1 MTYGLPVGRL
11 YVAVPLTGCTPYT
24 FSNMTVISTANSSDL
39 AAPVDQ
45 ATSLIAELVSEQQS
59 DVDMMIGIGLV
70 KDSDAVFFQ
79 YVGDKEIQALM
90 LPTGKPLARLQ
101 NVKLTGITIAEDIG
115 EFNSTKIN
123 LYLTTNQGRTVMLT
137 SGLTTIWTQ
146 CVLTGLIG
154 AFESGNIEFALTL
167 DSWKGTSKMRP
178 CFAAVRSGQLK
189 QTSQTMYDSLLDARS
204 DRDYKKTEAICRDAV
219 AVLAQAV
226 GLEAPVPTDIQV
238 EQETEF

>member
-1 MTYGLPVGRL
+1 MTIV
-11 YVAVPLTGCTPYT
+11 
-24 FSNMTVISTANSSDL
+24 STADSSTL

-45 ATSLIAELVSEQQS
+45 PNSLIAELVSEAAS
-59 DVDMMIGIGLV
+59 DIDMMIGVGLV

-79 YVGDKEIQALM
+79 YIGDKDTQALM
-90 LPTGKPLARLQ
+90 LPSGKPLTRLQ
-101 NVKLTGITIAEDIG
+101 NVKLTGVTIAEDIG

-154 AFESGNIEFALTL
+154 AFESGNLEFALTL
-167 DSWKGTSKMRP
+167 DSWKGTSKMKP
-178 CFAAVRSGQLK
+178 CFAAIRSGQLK
-189 QTSQTMYDSLLDARS
+189 QTSQTMYDALLDARS

-219 AVLAQAV
+219 VVLAQAV
-226 GLEAPVPTDIQV
+226 GFDAPMPAEVNV
-238 EQETEF
+238 EETTEF

>member
-1 MTYGLPVGRL
+1 MTIV
-11 YVAVPLTGCTPYT
+11 
-24 FSNMTVISTANSSDL
+24 STADSSTI

-45 ATSLIAELVSEQQS
+45 PNALIAELVSEAAS
-59 DVDMMIGIGLV
+59 DIDMMIGVGLV

-79 YVGDKEIQALM
+79 YIGDKDTQALM
-90 LPTGKPLARLQ
+90 LPSGKPLTRLQ
-101 NVKLTGITIAEDIG
+101 NVKLTGVTIAEDIG

-154 AFESGNIEFALTL
+154 AFESGNLEFALTL
-167 DSWKGTSKMRP
+167 DSWKGTSKMKP
-178 CFAAVRSGQLK
+178 CFAAIRSGQLK
-189 QTSQTMYDSLLDARS
+189 QTSQTMYNALLDARG
-204 DRDYKKTEAICRDAV
+204 DRDYAKTEAICRDAV

-226 GLEAPVPTDIQV
+226 GYEAPVPTDIKV
-238 EQETEF
+238 EQENEF

>member
-1 MTYGLPVGRL
+1 MTIV
-11 YVAVPLTGCTPYT
+11 
-24 FSNMTVISTANSSDL
+24 STANSSEL

-45 ATSLIAELVSEQQS
+45 ATSLIAELVSEAAS
-59 DVDMMIGIGLV
+59 DIDMMIGVGLV

-79 YVGDKEIQALM
+79 YIGDKDTQALM
-90 LPTGKPLARLQ
+90 LPSGKPLTRLQ

-154 AFESGNIEFALTL
+154 AFESGNLEFALTL
-167 DSWKGTSKMRP
+167 DSWKGSSKMKP
-178 CFAAVRSGQLK
+178 CFAAIRSGQLK
-189 QTSQTMYDSLLDARS
+189 QTSNTMYEALSEARA

-226 GLEAPVPTDIQV
+226 GYEAPVPTDVKV

>member
-1 MTYGLPVGRL
+1 MTIV
-11 YVAVPLTGCTPYT
+11 
-24 FSNMTVISTANSSDL
+24 STADSSTL

-45 ATSLIAELVSEQQS
+45 PNALIAELVSEAAS
-59 DVDMMIGIGLV
+59 DIDMMIGVGLV

-79 YVGDKEIQALM
+79 YIGDKDTQALM
-90 LPTGKPLARLQ
+90 LPSGKPLTRLQ
-101 NVKLTGITIAEDIG
+101 NVKLTGVAIAEDIG

-154 AFESGNIEFALTL
+154 AFESGNLEFALTL
-167 DSWKGTSKMRP
+167 DSWKGTSKMKP
-178 CFAAVRSGQLK
+178 CFAAIRSGQLK
-189 QTSQTMYDSLLDARS
+189 QTSQTMYDALLEARG
-204 DRDYKKTEAICRDAV
+204 DRDYAKTEAICRDAV

-226 GLEAPVPTDIQV
+226 GYEAPVPTDIKV
-238 EQETEF
+238 EQENEF

>member
-1 MTYGLPVGRL
+1 MTIV
-11 YVAVPLTGCTPYT
+11 
-24 FSNMTVISTANSSDL
+24 STADSAAI

-45 ATSLIAELVSEQQS
+45 PNALIAELVSEAAS
-59 DVDMMIGIGLV
+59 DIDMMIGVGLV

-79 YVGDKEIQALM
+79 YIGDKDTQALM
-90 LPTGKPLARLQ
+90 LPSGKPLTRLQ
-101 NVKLTGITIAEDIG
+101 NVKLTGVTIAEDIG

-154 AFESGNIEFALTL
+154 AFESGNLEFALTL
-167 DSWKGTSKMRP
+167 DSWKGTSKMKP
-178 CFAAVRSGQLK
+178 CFAAIRSGQLK
-189 QTSQTMYDSLLDARS
+189 QTSQTMYDALLEARG
-204 DRDYKKTEAICRDAV
+204 DRDYAKTEAICRDAV

-226 GLEAPVPTDIQV
+226 GYEAPLPTDIKV
-238 EQETEF
+238 EQENEF

>member
-1 MTYGLPVGRL
+1 MTIV
-11 YVAVPLTGCTPYT
+11 
-24 FSNMTVISTANSSDL
+24 STANSADL

-45 ATSLIAELVSEQQS
+45 ATSLLAELVSEAQS
-59 DVDMMIGIGLV
+59 DVDMMIGVGLV

-79 YVGDKEIQALM
+79 YIGDKDTQALM
-90 LPTGKPLARLQ
+90 LPSGKPLTRLQ

-154 AFESGNIEFALTL
+154 AFESGNLEFALTL
-167 DSWKGTSKMRP
+167 DSWKGTSKMKP
-178 CFAAVRSGQLK
+178 CFAAIRSGQLK
-189 QTSQTMYDSLLDARS
+189 QTSNTMYEALSEARA

-226 GLEAPVPTDIQV
+226 GYEAPVPTDVKV

>member
-1 MTYGLPVGRL
+1 MTIV
-11 YVAVPLTGCTPYT
+11 
-24 FSNMTVISTANSSDL
+24 STADSAAI

-45 ATSLIAELVSEQQS
+45 PNALIAELVSEAAS
-59 DVDMMIGIGLV
+59 DIDMMIGVGLV

-79 YVGDKEIQALM
+79 YIGDKDTQALM
-90 LPTGKPLARLQ
+90 LPSGKPLTRLQ
-101 NVKLTGITIAEDIG
+101 NVKLTGVTIAEDIG

-154 AFESGNIEFALTL
+154 AFESGNLEFALTL
-167 DSWKGTSKMRP
+167 DSWKGTSKMKP
-178 CFAAVRSGQLK
+178 CFAAIRSGQLK
-189 QTSQTMYDSLLDARS
+189 QTSQTMYDALLEARG
-204 DRDYKKTEAICRDAV
+204 DRDYAKTEAICRDAV

-226 GLEAPVPTDIQV
+226 GYEAPVPTDIKV
-238 EQETEF
+238 EQENEF

>member
-1 MTYGLPVGRL
+1 MTIV
-11 YVAVPLTGCTPYT
+11 
-24 FSNMTVISTANSSDL
+24 STANSSDL

-45 ATSLIAELVSEQQS
+45 ATSLLAELVSEAKS
-59 DVDMMIGIGLV
+59 DVDMMIGVGLV

-79 YVGDKEIQALM
+79 YIGDKDTQALM
-90 LPTGKPLARLQ
+90 LPSGKPLTRLQ

-154 AFESGNIEFALTL
+154 AFESGNLEFALTL
-167 DSWKGTSKMRP
+167 DSWKGTSKMKP
-178 CFAAVRSGQLK
+178 CFAAIRSGQLK
-189 QTSQTMYDSLLDARS
+189 QTSNTMYEALSEARA

-226 GLEAPVPTDIQV
+226 GYEAPVPTDVKV

>member
-1 MTYGLPVGRL
+1 MTIV
-11 YVAVPLTGCTPYT
+11 
-24 FSNMTVISTANSSDL
+24 STADSSTL

-45 ATSLIAELVSEQQS
+45 PNSLIAELVSEAAS
-59 DVDMMIGIGLV
+59 DIDMMIGVGLV

-79 YVGDKEIQALM
+79 YIGDKDTQALM
-90 LPTGKPLARLQ
+90 LPSGKPLTRLQ
-101 NVKLTGITIAEDIG
+101 NVKLTGVAIAEDIG

-154 AFESGNIEFALTL
+154 AFESGNLEFALTL
-167 DSWKGTSKMRP
+167 DSWKGTSKMKP
-178 CFAAVRSGQLK
+178 CFAAIRSGQLK
-189 QTSQTMYDSLLDARS
+189 QTSQTMYDALLEARG
-204 DRDYKKTEAICRDAV
+204 DRDYAKTEAICRDAV

-226 GLEAPVPTDIQV
+226 GYEAPVPTDIKV
-238 EQETEF
+238 EQENEF

>member
-1 MTYGLPVGRL
+1 MTIV
-11 YVAVPLTGCTPYT
+11 
-24 FSNMTVISTANSSDL
+24 STADSAAI

-45 ATSLIAELVSEQQS
+45 PNALIAELVSEAAS
-59 DVDMMIGIGLV
+59 DIDMMIGVGLV

-79 YVGDKEIQALM
+79 YIGDKDTQALM
-90 LPTGKPLARLQ
+90 LPSGKPLTRLQ
-101 NVKLTGITIAEDIG
+101 NVKLTGVTIAEDIG

-154 AFESGNIEFALTL
+154 AFESGNLEFALTL
-167 DSWKGTSKMRP
+167 DSWKGTSKMKP
-178 CFAAVRSGQLK
+178 CFAAIRSGQLK
-189 QTSQTMYDSLLDARS
+189 QTSQTMYDALLEARG
-204 DRDYKKTEAICRDAV
+204 DRDYGKTEAICRDAV

-226 GLEAPVPTDIQV
+226 GYEAPVPTDIKV
-238 EQETEF
+238 EQENEF

>member
-1 MTYGLPVGRL
+1 MTIV
-11 YVAVPLTGCTPYT
+11 
-24 FSNMTVISTANSSDL
+24 STVDSSEL

-45 ATSLIAELVSEQQS
+45 ATSLIAELVSEAAS
-59 DVDMMIGIGLV
+59 DIDMMIGVGLV

-79 YVGDKEIQALM
+79 YIGDKDTQALM
-90 LPTGKPLARLQ
+90 LPSGKPLTRLQ

-154 AFESGNIEFALTL
+154 AFESGNLEFALTL
-167 DSWKGTSKMRP
+167 DSWKGTSKMKP
-178 CFAAVRSGQLK
+178 CFAAIRSGQLK
-189 QTSQTMYDSLLDARS
+189 QTSNTMYEALSEARA

-226 GLEAPVPTDIQV
+226 GYEAPVPTDVKV

>member
-1 MTYGLPVGRL
+1 MTIV
-11 YVAVPLTGCTPYT
+11 
-24 FSNMTVISTANSSDL
+24 STADSSTL

-45 ATSLIAELVSEQQS
+45 PNALIAELVSEAAS
-59 DVDMMIGIGLV
+59 DIDMMIGVGLV

-79 YVGDKEIQALM
+79 YIGDKDTQALM
-90 LPTGKPLARLQ
+90 LPSGKPLTRLQ
-101 NVKLTGITIAEDIG
+101 NVKLTGVTIAEDIG

-154 AFESGNIEFALTL
+154 AFESGNLEFALTL
-167 DSWKGTSKMRP
+167 DSWKGTSKMKP
-178 CFAAVRSGQLK
+178 CFAAIRSGQLK
-189 QTSQTMYDSLLDARS
+189 QTSQTMYDALLEARG
-204 DRDYKKTEAICRDAV
+204 DRDYAKTEAICRDAV

-226 GLEAPVPTDIQV
+226 GYEAPVPTDIKV
-238 EQETEF
+238 EQENEF

>member
-1 MTYGLPVGRL
+1 MTIV
-11 YVAVPLTGCTPYT
+11 
-24 FSNMTVISTANSSDL
+24 STADSSTL

-45 ATSLIAELVSEQQS
+45 PNALIAELVSEAAS
-59 DVDMMIGIGLV
+59 DIDMMIGVGLV

-79 YVGDKEIQALM
+79 YIGDKDTQALM
-90 LPTGKPLARLQ
+90 LPSGKPLTRLQ
-101 NVKLTGITIAEDIG
+101 NVKLTGVTIAEDIG

-154 AFESGNIEFALTL
+154 AFESGNLEFALTL
-167 DSWKGTSKMRP
+167 DSWKGTSKMKP
-178 CFAAVRSGQLK
+178 CFAAIRSGQLK
-189 QTSQTMYDSLLDARS
+189 QTSQTMYDALLDARG
-204 DRDYKKTEAICRDAV
+204 DRDYAKTEAICRDAV

-226 GLEAPVPTDIQV
+226 GYEAPVPTDIKV
-238 EQETEF
+238 EQENEF

>member
-1 MTYGLPVGRL
+1 MTIV
-11 YVAVPLTGCTPYT
+11 
-24 FSNMTVISTANSSDL
+24 STADSSTI

-45 ATSLIAELVSEQQS
+45 PNALIAELVSEAAS
-59 DVDMMIGIGLV
+59 DIDMMIGVGLV

-79 YVGDKEIQALM
+79 YIGDKDTQALM
-90 LPTGKPLARLQ
+90 LPSGKPLTRLQ
-101 NVKLTGITIAEDIG
+101 NVKLTGVTIAEDIG

-154 AFESGNIEFALTL
+154 AFESGNLEFALTL
-167 DSWKGTSKMRP
+167 DSWKGTSKMKP
-178 CFAAVRSGQLK
+178 CFAAIRSGQLK
-189 QTSQTMYDSLLDARS
+189 QTSQTMYDALLDARG
-204 DRDYKKTEAICRDAV
+204 DRDYAKTEAICRDAV

-226 GLEAPVPTDIQV
+226 GYEAPVPTDIKV
-238 EQETEF
+238 EQENEF

>member
-1 MTYGLPVGRL
+1 MTIV
-11 YVAVPLTGCTPYT
+11 
-24 FSNMTVISTANSSDL
+24 STADSSTL

-45 ATSLIAELVSEQQS
+45 PNSLIAELVSEAAS
-59 DVDMMIGIGLV
+59 DIDMMIGVGLV

-79 YVGDKEIQALM
+79 YIGDKDTQALM
-90 LPTGKPLARLQ
+90 LPSGKPLTRLQ
-101 NVKLTGITIAEDIG
+101 NVKLTGVTIAEDIG

-154 AFESGNIEFALTL
+154 AFESGNLEFALTL
-167 DSWKGTSKMRP
+167 DSWKGTSKMKP
-178 CFAAVRSGQLK
+178 CFAAIRSGQLK
-189 QTSQTMYDSLLDARS
+189 QTSQTMYDALLDARG
-204 DRDYKKTEAICRDAV
+204 DRDYAKTEAICRDAV

-226 GLEAPVPTDIQV
+226 GYEAPVPTDIKV
-238 EQETEF
+238 EQENEF

>member
-1 MTYGLPVGRL
+1 MTIV
-11 YVAVPLTGCTPYT
+11 
-24 FSNMTVISTANSSDL
+24 STADSSTI

-45 ATSLIAELVSEQQS
+45 PNSLIAELVSEAAS
-59 DVDMMIGIGLV
+59 DIDMMIGVGLV

-79 YVGDKEIQALM
+79 YIGDKDTQALM
-90 LPTGKPLARLQ
+90 LPSGKPLTRLQ
-101 NVKLTGITIAEDIG
+101 NVKLTGVTIAEDIG

-154 AFESGNIEFALTL
+154 AFESGNLEFALTL
-167 DSWKGTSKMRP
+167 DSWKGTSKMKP
-178 CFAAVRSGQLK
+178 CFAAIRSGQLK
-189 QTSQTMYDSLLDARS
+189 QTSQTMYDALLEARG
-204 DRDYKKTEAICRDAV
+204 DRDYAKTEAICRDAV

-226 GLEAPVPTDIQV
+226 GYEAPVPTDIKV
-238 EQETEF
+238 EQENEF

>member
-1 MTYGLPVGRL
+1 MTIV
-11 YVAVPLTGCTPYT
+11 
-24 FSNMTVISTANSSDL
+24 STADSSTL

-45 ATSLIAELVSEQQS
+45 PNALIAELVSEAAS
-59 DVDMMIGIGLV
+59 DIDMMIGVGLV

-79 YVGDKEIQALM
+79 YIGDKDTQALM
-90 LPTGKPLARLQ
+90 LPSGKPLTRLQ
-101 NVKLTGITIAEDIG
+101 NVKLTGVTIAEDIG

-154 AFESGNIEFALTL
+154 AFESGNLEFALTL
-167 DSWKGTSKMRP
+167 DSWKGTSKMKP
-178 CFAAVRSGQLK
+178 CFAAIRSGQLK
-189 QTSQTMYDSLLDARS
+189 QTSQTMYDALLEARG
-204 DRDYKKTEAICRDAV
+204 DRDYAKTEAICRDAV

-226 GLEAPVPTDIQV
+226 GYEAPLPTDIKV
-238 EQETEF
+238 EQENEF

>member
-1 MTYGLPVGRL
+1 MTIV
-11 YVAVPLTGCTPYT
+11 
-24 FSNMTVISTANSSDL
+24 STADSSTI

-45 ATSLIAELVSEQQS
+45 PNALIAELVSEAAS
-59 DVDMMIGIGLV
+59 DIDMMIGVGLV

-79 YVGDKEIQALM
+79 YIGDKDTQALM
-90 LPTGKPLARLQ
+90 LPSGKPLTRLQ
-101 NVKLTGITIAEDIG
+101 NVKLTGVTIAEDIG

-154 AFESGNIEFALTL
+154 AFESGNLEFALTL
-167 DSWKGTSKMRP
+167 DSWKGTSKMKP
-178 CFAAVRSGQLK
+178 CFAAIRSGQLK
-189 QTSQTMYDSLLDARS
+189 QTSQTMYDALLDARG
-204 DRDYKKTEAICRDAV
+204 DRDYAKTEAICRDAV

-226 GLEAPVPTDIQV
+226 GYEAPVLTDIKV
-238 EQETEF
+238 EQENEF

>member
-1 MTYGLPVGRL
+1 MGVYTLYISQMTIV
-11 YVAVPLTGCTPYT
+11 
-24 FSNMTVISTANSSDL
+24 STANTSDL
-39 AAPVDQ
+39 VAPVDQ
-45 ATSLIAELVSEQQS
+45 SPSVLAELVSESQS
-59 DVDMMIGIGLV
+59 DVEMMIGIGLV

-79 YVGDKEIQALM
+79 YVGDKETQALM
-90 LPTGKPLARLQ
+90 LPSGKPLTRLQ

-123 LYLTTNQGRTVMLT
+123 LYFTTNMGRTIMLT

-154 AFESGNIEFALTL
+154 AFEAGNLEFALTL
-167 DSWKGTSKMRP
+167 DSWKDTSKMRP
-178 CFAAVRSGQLK
+178 CFAAIRSGQLK

-204 DRDYKKTEAICRDAV
+204 DKDYGKTTAICRDAV

-226 GLEAPVPTDIQV
+226 GLNAPVPVDVQ
-238 EQETEF
+238 TEEELAF

>member
-1 MTYGLPVGRL
+1 MTIV
-11 YVAVPLTGCTPYT
+11 
-24 FSNMTVISTANSSDL
+24 STADSSTI

-45 ATSLIAELVSEQQS
+45 PNALIAELVSEAAS
-59 DVDMMIGIGLV
+59 DIDMMIGVGLV

-79 YVGDKEIQALM
+79 YIGDKDTQALM
-90 LPTGKPLARLQ
+90 LPSGKPLTRLQ
-101 NVKLTGITIAEDIG
+101 NVKLTGVTIAEDIG

-154 AFESGNIEFALTL
+154 AFESGNLEFALTL
-167 DSWKGTSKMRP
+167 DSWKGTSKMKP
-178 CFAAVRSGQLK
+178 CFAAIRSGQLK
-189 QTSQTMYDSLLDARS
+189 QTSQTMYDALLEARG
-204 DRDYKKTEAICRDAV
+204 DRDYAKTEAICRDAV

-226 GLEAPVPTDIQV
+226 GYEAPVPTDIKV
-238 EQETEF
+238 EQENEF

>member
-1 MTYGLPVGRL
+1 MTIV
-11 YVAVPLTGCTPYT
+11 
-24 FSNMTVISTANSSDL
+24 STADSSTI

-45 ATSLIAELVSEQQS
+45 PNALIAELVSEAAS
-59 DVDMMIGIGLV
+59 DIDMMIGVGLV

-79 YVGDKEIQALM
+79 YIGDKDTQALM
-90 LPTGKPLARLQ
+90 LPSGKPLTRLQ
-101 NVKLTGITIAEDIG
+101 NVKLTGVTIAEDIG

-154 AFESGNIEFALTL
+154 AFESGNLEFALTL
-167 DSWKGTSKMRP
+167 DSWKGTSKMKP
-178 CFAAVRSGQLK
+178 CFAAIRSGQLK
-189 QTSQTMYDSLLDARS
+189 QTSQTMYDALLDARG
-204 DRDYKKTEAICRDAV
+204 DRDYAKTEAICRDAV

-226 GLEAPVPTDIQV
+226 GYEAPVPTEIKV
-238 EQETEF
+238 EQENEF

>member
-1 MTYGLPVGRL
+1 MTIV
-11 YVAVPLTGCTPYT
+11 
-24 FSNMTVISTANSSDL
+24 STADSSTI

-45 ATSLIAELVSEQQS
+45 PNALIAELVSEAAS
-59 DVDMMIGIGLV
+59 DIDMMIGVGLV

-79 YVGDKEIQALM
+79 YVGDKDTQALM
-90 LPTGKPLARLQ
+90 LPSGKPLTRLQ
-101 NVKLTGITIAEDIG
+101 NVKLTGVTIAEDIG

-154 AFESGNIEFALTL
+154 AFESGNLEFALTL
-167 DSWKGTSKMRP
+167 DSWKGTSKMKP
-178 CFAAVRSGQLK
+178 CFAAIRSGQLK
-189 QTSQTMYDSLLDARS
+189 QTSQTMYDALLEARG
-204 DRDYKKTEAICRDAV
+204 DRDYGKTEAICRDAV

-226 GLEAPVPTDIQV
+226 GYEAPVPTDIKV
-238 EQETEF
+238 EQENEF